1 MRARARAWGGG
12 PLLPLARAAEA
23 ASCCCRHRPPPP
35 RATRLLDHPLPL
47 LQADTY
53 WQSDGPL
60 PHTLTIQLFRRQ
72 SIAELA
78 LLLSFGDD
86 DSYTPEKFTVRSSTG
101 LRDDLADLRH
111 IALPEGVRVN
121 GWIRV
126 PLHDARQRGA
136 QRYLRTSFLQLSVTY
151 MYSNGRDLRIRAV
164 RVLAP
169 DEAPPAAGPAH
180 ERFAMPA
187 WETPQMYLSAHVR

>member
-1 MRARARAWGGG
+1 MLLLLLLCAARRDVAGVRACERARAGGR
-12 PLLPLARAAEA
+12 P
-23 ASCCCRHRPPPP
+23 HRPPPARP
-35 RATRLLDHPLPL
+35 PSRPPT

-60 PHTLTIQLFRRQ
+60 PHTVTIQFFRRQ

-78 LLLSFGDD
+78 LFLSFGDD

-111 IALPEGVRVN
+111 IELPEGVRVS
-121 GWIRV
+121 GWVRV
-126 PLHDARQRGA
+126 PLHAAGKRGA
-136 QRYLRTSFLQLSVTY
+136 QRYLRSSFLQLSVTY
-151 MYSNGRDLRIRAV
+151 MYSNGRDLRIRAA
-164 RVLAP
+164 RVLVP
-169 DEAPPAAGPAH
+169 DEAPPSAGPAP

-187 WETPQMYLSAHVR
+187 WETPQMYLSADVR